1 MEEHAHSHF
10 TMPTGN
16 RLIRLSRGYCVIPVG
31 MFNRM
36 VRSNKIS
43 LAIITVK
50 ALLILF
56 LSLTHRGIH
65 CA

>member
-1 MEEHAHSHF
+1 MEEHAHSPT

-16 RLIRLSRGYCVIPVG
+16 RWMRLSRGYCVIPVA

-36 VRSNKIS
+36 VRANKIS

-50 ALLILF
+50 VLVILF
-56 LSLTHRGIH
+56 LSLTHGGIH
-65 CA
+65 CV